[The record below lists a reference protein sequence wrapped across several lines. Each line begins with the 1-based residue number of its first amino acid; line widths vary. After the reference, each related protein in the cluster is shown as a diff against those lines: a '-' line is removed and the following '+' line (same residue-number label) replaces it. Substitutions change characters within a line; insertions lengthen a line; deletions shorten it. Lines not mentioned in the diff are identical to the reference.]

1 MRVVFEQVIPPKRG
15 LAVRVRKGQH
25 LRVTDLE
32 GQQVVDMAVFNADN
46 PREKLSTSY
55 SRTRYLPKPG
65 AEYVPRDK
73 LTEGDT
79 LLSTICRPLMT
90 IVHETPEPKGGPHTH
105 NPLVNPVP
113 YQ

>member
-46 PREKLSTSY
+46 PREKLSTS
-55 SRTRYLPKPG
+55 
-65 AEYVPRDK
+65 
-73 LTEGDT
+73 
-79 LLSTICRPLMT
+79 
-90 IVHETPEPKGGPHTH
+90 
-105 NPLVNPVP
+105 
-113 YQ
+113 